1 MKSLNKYIAAMLLT
15 WVAFACDNEEYK
27 NDSTLSPSNPSVN
40 IEIANSNVT
49 LLEQDSTFQFQITL
63 STPQIVDV
71 AVYVTAI
78 DGTATEGE
86 DFTLEGE
93 VIIPANQTTGTAVVK
108 INGDVISEDTETLV
122 VQIGDD
128 RTANAQISPK
138 TVTFTINN
146 VSETD
151 LPLELS
157 WAADYYDAT
166 GELVPATDVA
176 DMIFYVTD
184 LAGNVELT
192 ENGTGFEEIVV
203 TEALP
208 DGEYLIKAGIKEAI
222 DPGGLGNPPILDLSL
237 KYSQVGQIDATTIT
251 LPGAFDTKL
260 VCAGNLYTLAKI
272 VKSGSSYTIT
282 PVAEAA
288 SVDVSAF
295 VGAYDCEEPGY
306 GVYTVNFAAGDQPGV
321 IVNDNFW
328 DSGVSIEYVLDV
340 CGTVTIPNQ
349 SFTAGATYTVTGS
362 GTYNTA
368 TGEIVVDYV
377 VKSAAGATVDANTH
391 TFTRP

>member
-1 MKSLNKYIAAMLLT
+1 MLLT
-15 WVAFACDNEEYK
+15 WVAFACDNDEYK
-27 NDSTLSPSNPSVN
+27 DDSTLTPSNPTVN
-40 IEIANSNVT
+40 IEIANSSVT
-49 LLEQDSTFQFQITL
+49 LLEQDSTFEFQITL
-63 STPQIVDV
+63 STPQIADV

-78 DGTATEGE
+78 DGSATEGE

-93 VIIPANQTTGTAVVK
+93 IIIPANRTTGTAVIK
-108 INGDVISEDTETLV
+108 INSDVIHEETETLV

-128 RTANAQISPK
+128 RTANAQIAPK

-157 WAADYYDAT
+157 WASNYYDAT
-166 GELVPATDVA
+166 GELVPAVDVA

-184 LAGNVELT
+184 LSGDVKLT
-192 ENGTGFEEIVV
+192 EDGAGFEELVI
-203 TEALP
+203 TESLP
-208 DGEYLIKAGIKEAI
+208 DGEYLIKAGIFKAI
-222 DPGGLGNPPILDLSL
+222 DPGELGNPPILDLSL
-237 KYSQVGQIDATTIT
+237 KYSQVGQIDATTLT

-260 VCAGNLYTLAKI
+260 VCDGNLYTLAK
-272 VKSGSSYTIT
+272 VTKSGSSYTIT

-295 VGAYDCEEPGY
+295 VGAYDCDEPGY
-306 GVYTVNFAAGDQPGV
+306 AVYTVHFTAGDEPGV

-328 DSGVSIEYVLDV
+328 DSGAEIEYVLDV
-340 CGTVTIPNQ
+340 CGTVTIPSQ
-349 SFTAGATYTVTGS
+349 TFAAGATYTVTGS
-362 GTYNTA
+362 GTYDPNT
-368 TGEIVVDYV
+368 EQIIVDYV
-377 VKSAAGATVDANTH
+377 VKNAAGSTVDSNTH